1 MRRVIL
7 AGVNTV
13 VGLILLLS
21 FKTHAVPA
29 TPVTPPAVISGPGT
43 TTNTTTIGSLGSGPG
58 GSSTATAATKSV
70 TGDSVQ
76 TRYGPVRVRIT
87 VTNGQVTAV
96 DAVEYPTAKARDLEI
111 NARAIPQ
118 LNQETLAAQSAQIDM
133 VSGATYTSTG
143 YVDSLQSALDKA
155 GLA

>member
-21 FKTHAVPA
+21 FRTHSIPTTPA
-29 TPVTPPAVISGPGT
+29 TRPAVISNAGATTPTTGTVTSEPGT
-43 TTNTTTIGSLGSGPG
+43 STSTTTPE
-58 GSSTATAATKSV
+58 TTV
-70 TGDSVQ
+70 TGEPAQ
-76 TRYGPVRVRIT
+76 TRYGPVAVQIT
-87 VTNGQVTAV
+87 VSNGQVTAV
-96 DAVEYPTAKARDLEI
+96 DAVEYPTAKARDVQI
-111 NARAIPQ
+111 NTRAVPQ

-133 VSGATYTSTG
+133 ISGATYTSVG
-143 YVDSLQSALDKA
+143 YITSLQSALDMA